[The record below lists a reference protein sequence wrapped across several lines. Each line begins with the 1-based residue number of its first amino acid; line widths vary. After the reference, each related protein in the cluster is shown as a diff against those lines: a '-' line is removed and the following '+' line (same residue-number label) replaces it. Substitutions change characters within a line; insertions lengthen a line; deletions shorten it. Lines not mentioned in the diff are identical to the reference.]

1 MALGDALSEGGWV
14 ACRSGVAAGGR
25 VNALR
30 SGPAGDTPAR
40 PPLRPQPR
48 LHTAKLR
55 YPATLEAV
63 DFTHPRQLNR
73 QQVLTLGACVRNPVN
88 VNTRSGEREHG
99 FRRT

>member
-1 MALGDALSEGGWV
+1 M

-25 VNALR
+25 VKRAARVLLQR

-48 LHTAKLR
+48 LHTAKLC

-73 QQVLTLGACVRNPVN
+73 QQVLTLGACAWIAECLEMATEPLAKSVFGRV
-88 VNTRSGEREHG
+88 
-99 FRRT
+99 FA